1 MIGYYNED
9 PIINPD
15 EVEDWKWMGICK
27 ENMVLFPEQYTVW
40 FKIILMSFT
49 IFLEITRF
57 RNFLNLK
64 YINSMRGLIS
74 RKRILTQHTVCIE
87 KIGREK

>member
-27 ENMVLFPEQYTVW
+27 ENMVLFQSSIQ
-40 FKIILMSFT
+40 FGLKSF
-49 IFLEITRF
+49 
-57 RNFLNLK
+57 
-64 YINSMRGLIS
+64 
-74 RKRILTQHTVCIE
+74 
-87 KIGREK
+87 

>member
-15 EVEDWKWMGICK
+15 EVEDWKWMGIDAVK

-40 FKIILMSFT
+40 FKIILMSFYH
-49 IFLEITRF
+49 FF
-57 RNFLNLK
+57 
-64 YINSMRGLIS
+64 
-74 RKRILTQHTVCIE
+74 
-87 KIGREK
+87 